1 MRTLIHATVL
11 QKGYAFCV
19 QKIMENQDFINE
31 LHMAF
36 RSEARTEE
44 LEKWDALI
52 AAIVRKHFP
61 EEQARVFFDVQAT
74 FMAVFAN
81 DLINF
86 IINFFTEEEETN
98 E

>member
-1 MRTLIHATVL
+1 
-11 QKGYAFCV
+11 
-19 QKIMENQDFINE
+19 MENQDFINE

-44 LEKWDALI
+44 LEKWDALL
-52 AAIVRKHFP
+52 AAIVRKHLP
-61 EEQARVFFDVQAT
+61 EEQARVVFDVQAT

>member
-1 MRTLIHATVL
+1 
-11 QKGYAFCV
+11 
-19 QKIMENQDFINE
+19 MENQDFINE

-36 RSEARTEE
+36 RSEARTED
-44 LEKWDALI
+44 LEKWDALL